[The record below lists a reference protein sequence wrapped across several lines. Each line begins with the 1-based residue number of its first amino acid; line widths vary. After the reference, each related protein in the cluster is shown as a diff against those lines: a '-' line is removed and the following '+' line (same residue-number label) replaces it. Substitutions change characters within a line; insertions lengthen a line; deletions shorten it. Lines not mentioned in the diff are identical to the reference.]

1 MFQKVVTKLFNV
13 LITKIS
19 SPFFQTQPLSIYFCK
34 KTQNMFYNTYILQ
47 TQLNGT
53 TYTKGAVKDLLED
66 FNIAC
71 QDFPFKKFPKIK
83 DLASNDWHDEDG
95 LDVYIPEVIPVS
107 HYDIDVTFLYKG
119 SENDIRNDLDNFI
132 KFLRGRNTGATGSR
146 LAIYNEYVEMGRK
159 DVVATE
165 IDNKM
170 FYIMD
175 SAIDALAQFTVKF
188 TVYDPTTEVT
198 PVKTTVSGKQVVTGL
213 NW

>member
-1 MFQKVVTKLFNV
+1 MAIF
-13 LITKIS
+13 
-19 SPFFQTQPLSIYFCK
+19 
-34 KTQNMFYNTYILQ
+34 NTYIQ
-47 TQLNGT
+47 QIKTINGT
-53 TYTKGAVKDLLED
+53 TYSKGSVVNLLTK

-71 QDFPFKKFPKIK
+71 QDFPFKKYPKIK
-83 DLASNDWHDEDG
+83 DLAANDWYDEDG
-95 LDVYIPEVIPVS
+95 LDVYIPDSVKVS
-107 HYDIDVTFLYKG
+107 HYDLDVTFLCKG
-119 SENDIRNDLDNFI
+119 IQTQVGSTIKTAEQNLRDNVSGFI
-132 KFLRGRNTGATGSR
+132 DFLRGRAKGANADTVQSSR
-146 LAIYNEYVEMGRK
+146 LSIYNEYVGMGRK

-198 PVKTTVSGKQVVTGL
+198 PIKTTVSGEQVVTGL